1 MFKWYN
7 IQKLMYIHF
16 VPLKTYNAPRCFWRG
31 AYFLEE
37 IMTRREE
44 RELAFTL
51 IFEKIFNEDLTVSEI
66 VDIAIDAEL
75 LESDNLFAISLA
87 QMTDE
92 HTEEFD
98 SIIAENAVG
107 WRLERLPKV
116 SVAILR
122 LALCEMFYVESIPV
136 KVSANEAV
144 ELAKKFGTKDDA
156 AFINGLLGK
165 VIKEKDLK

>member
-1 MFKWYN
+1 
-7 IQKLMYIHF
+7 
-16 VPLKTYNAPRCFWRG
+16 
-31 AYFLEE
+31 
-37 IMTRREE
+37 MTRREE
-44 RELAFTL
+44 RELAFIL
-51 IFEKIFNEDLTVSEI
+51 VFEKIFNDDLTVGEI
-66 VDIAIDAEL
+66 IEIALDAEL
-75 LESDNLFAISLA
+75 IENDNLFAISLA

-92 HTEEFD
+92 HTKEFD
-98 SIIAENAVG
+98 SIISENAVG

-156 AFINGLLGK
+156 SFINGVLGK
-165 VIKEKDLK
+165 VIREKNLA

>member
-1 MFKWYN
+1 
-7 IQKLMYIHF
+7 
-16 VPLKTYNAPRCFWRG
+16 
-31 AYFLEE
+31 
-37 IMTRREE
+37 MTRREE
-44 RELAFTL
+44 RELAFIL
-51 IFEKIFNEDLTVSEI
+51 VFEKIFNDDLSVGEI
-66 VDIAIDAEL
+66 IEIALDAEL
-75 LESDNLFAISLA
+75 IENDNLFAISLV

-92 HTEEFD
+92 HTKEFD
-98 SIIAENAVG
+98 SIISENAVG

-156 AFINGLLGK
+156 SFINGVLGK
-165 VIKEKDLK
+165 VIREKNLA

>member
-1 MFKWYN
+1 
-7 IQKLMYIHF
+7 
-16 VPLKTYNAPRCFWRG
+16 
-31 AYFLEE
+31 
-37 IMTRREE
+37 
-44 RELAFTL
+44 
-51 IFEKIFNEDLTVSEI
+51 
-66 VDIAIDAEL
+66 
-75 LESDNLFAISLA
+75 
-87 QMTDE
+87 MTDE

-144 ELAKKFGTKDDA
+144 ELAKKFGTSRYKSSKMTGY
-156 AFINGLLGK
+156 FSCISSK
-165 VIKEKDLK
+165 S

>member
-1 MFKWYN
+1 
-7 IQKLMYIHF
+7 
-16 VPLKTYNAPRCFWRG
+16 
-31 AYFLEE
+31 
-37 IMTRREE
+37 MTRREE
-44 RELAFTL
+44 RELAFIL
-51 IFEKIFNEDLTVSEI
+51 VFEKIFNDDLSVSEI
-66 VDIAIDAEL
+66 IEIALDAEL
-75 LESDNLFAISLA
+75 IENDNLFAISLA

-92 HTEEFD
+92 HTTEFD
-98 SIIAENAVG
+98 SIISENAVG

-156 AFINGLLGK
+156 SFINGVLGK
-165 VIKEKDLK
+165 VIREKNLA

>member
-1 MFKWYN
+1 
-7 IQKLMYIHF
+7 
-16 VPLKTYNAPRCFWRG
+16 
-31 AYFLEE
+31 
-37 IMTRREE
+37 MTRREE
-44 RELAFTL
+44 RELAFIL
-51 IFEKIFNEDLTVSEI
+51 VFEKIFNDDLSVGEI
-66 VDIAIDAEL
+66 IEIALDAEL
-75 LESDNLFAISLA
+75 IENDNLFAISLA

-98 SIIAENAVG
+98 SIISENAVG

-156 AFINGLLGK
+156 SFINGVLGK
-165 VIKEKDLK
+165 VIREKDLA

>member
-1 MFKWYN
+1 
-7 IQKLMYIHF
+7 
-16 VPLKTYNAPRCFWRG
+16 
-31 AYFLEE
+31 
-37 IMTRREE
+37 MTRREE
-44 RELAFTL
+44 RELAFIL
-51 IFEKIFNEDLTVSEI
+51 VFEKIFNDDLTVGEI
-66 VDIAIDAEL
+66 IEIALDAEL
-75 LESDNLFAISLA
+75 IENDNLFAISLA

-92 HTEEFD
+92 HTKEFD
-98 SIIAENAVG
+98 SIISENAVG

-156 AFINGLLGK
+156 SFINGVLGK
-165 VIKEKDLK
+165 VIREKDLA